1 MRLCVLETA
10 FVQNCRPNTK
20 ASDTLVGRLRKA
32 VPAFIYLSIY
42 FFIFILFYLFN
53 SFFFL
58 LECLWSAKMFR
69 IEGQLA
75 FTKPHLFGQFIFHQ
89 EPVLDQTMTNLQ
101 QNTIG
106 LNSLILIAFYSKND
120 LSKLS

>member
-1 MRLCVLETA
+1 MRLCQCVTVS
-10 FVQNCRPNTK
+10 VQRLGCEYEFERFRHTGWSTK
-20 ASDTLVGRLRKA
+20 ESWDVHASGVHFFL
-32 VPAFIYLSIY
+32 
-42 FFIFILFYLFN
+42 FIFII
-53 SFFFL
+53 FL
-58 LECLWSAKMFR
+58 LECIWSAKMLR

-106 LNSLILIAFYSKND
+106 PKFLDFNSILF
-120 LSKLS
+120 